1 MQYITMNF
9 ICHQFG
15 MFSLSNGQLRISF
28 LECSYIFTSEQFENG
43 RDIFKLWSKWRRRYL
58 YDLLS
63 LTFPL
68 FAVKVPSFNQ
78 EGIFKK
84 VTESLDLRHKIF
96 KRTGMKL
103 CCMLQLRIQYSGAIL
118 REWVLLTFFLLFDDI
133 LVAYHHWQHIK

>member
-1 MQYITMNF
+1 MNF

-15 MFSLSNGQLRISF
+15 MCSLSNEELRISYS
-28 LECSYIFTSEQFENG
+28 ECRYIFTSEKFENR

-58 YDLLS
+58 YDPLS
-63 LTFPL
+63 LTFPF
-68 FAVKVPSFNQ
+68 FAVKVPNYNQ

-84 VTESLDLRHKIF
+84 VAESLDLRHKIF

-103 CCMLQLRIQYSGAIL
+103 CYMLQLRIQYSGAIP

-133 LVAYHHWQHIK
+133 LVAYHDCQYIK